1 MMKYPLVTQEE
12 EWGCGVACVA
22 SVLGCK
28 YDKARTYFPAAIR
41 NHAKYKGF
49 SGLQLSRAL
58 LRGGKRY
65 AKRAKHYKRDPL
77 EPGTIVS
84 LSKTKGKYKGSGP
97 LLGDDDR
104 EAIHG
109 SVGSQGDLSSQTE
122 EHSVV
127 LAAPVGLL
135 LEFVS
140 RQVAFEGQSNSRSVF
155 SMPVHGICPER

>member
-1 MMKYPLVTQEE
+1 MTSAGTPWPNLLMMKYPLVTQEE

-84 LSKTKGKYKGSGP
+84 VSKTKGKYKGSGHHLVTTTGKRFMDP
-97 LLGDDDR
+97 LGPKATYR
-104 EAIHG
+104 RKPRNI
-109 SVGSQGDLSSQTE
+109 
-122 EHSVV
+122 
-127 LAAPVGLL
+127 
-135 LEFVS
+135 
-140 RQVAFEGQSNSRSVF
+140 QSYL
-155 SMPVHGICPER
+155 PPL